1 MIDKNKI
8 VIRNYVET
16 DDVKQIAKL
25 IYSSDLNIY
34 GAMFNDEICAWK
46 VLQELISTNTI
57 NISIKN
63 LIVAE
68 YENSIVGM
76 LCFIE
81 DDYFD
86 DRYAYK
92 SAFSKLKIELPEYF
106 DEVFDVYW
114 NKIIKEN
121 FKNSYYI
128 SNVAVDKNYQNLGIG
143 KRLLNYFKETHSDKP
158 VGLDVVK
165 DNEAAINA
173 YIKSG
178 FKIINKDSINKDIS
192 VPLRMVCDNK

>member
-8 VIRNYVET
+8 VIRNFVET

-34 GAMFNDEICAWK
+34 GAMFNNEICAWK
-46 VLQELISTNTI
+46 VLEELISTNAI

-68 YENSIVGM
+68 YENYIVGM

-92 SAFSKLKIELPEYF
+92 SAFTKLKIELPEYF

-114 NKIIKEN
+114 SKIIKEN

-128 SNVAVDKNYQNLGIG
+128 SNVAVDEDYQNLGIG

-192 VPLRMVCDNK
+192 VPLRMVWDNK